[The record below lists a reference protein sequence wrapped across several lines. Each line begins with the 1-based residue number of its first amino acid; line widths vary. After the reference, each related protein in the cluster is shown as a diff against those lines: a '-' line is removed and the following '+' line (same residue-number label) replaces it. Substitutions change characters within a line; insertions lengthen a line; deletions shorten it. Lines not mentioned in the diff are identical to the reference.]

1 MSVDPRS
8 EVGKIIRRMKRLKGS
23 ACKDFF
29 VKWGK
34 LRKELYKTAAYQ
46 NFLLEVR
53 TRCMFRCQKC
63 NKPGRHVHHK
73 VRVYDNPE
81 LVVDPSNGVYLCVA
95 CHRAEHKHECK
106 TTAAPKG
113 PVERGAQSRTKPSK
127 SPRREQSATPT
138 RASKPQL
145 GNHT

>member
-23 ACKDFF
+23 SCKDFF

-53 TRCMFRCQKC
+53 TRCMFRCQNC

-81 LVVDPSNGVYLCVA
+81 LVVDPANGVYLCVA
-95 CHRAEHKHECK
+95 CHRAEHKHEESSGK
-106 TTAAPKG
+106 QKRVTPKAQRDAAAKKNPLAG
-113 PVERGAQSRTKPSK
+113 TRK
-127 SPRREQSATPT
+127 SVA
-138 RASKPQL
+138 
-145 GNHT
+145 